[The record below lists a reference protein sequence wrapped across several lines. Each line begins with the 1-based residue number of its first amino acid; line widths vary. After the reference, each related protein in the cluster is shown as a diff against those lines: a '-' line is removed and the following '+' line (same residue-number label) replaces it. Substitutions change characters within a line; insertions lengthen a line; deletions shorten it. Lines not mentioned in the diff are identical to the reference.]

1 MKKIGLLLLVCFMAV
16 FSACDDKD
24 KEKDP
29 VPVNPVTEYKVPE
42 TGGIGRDVTVVGKG
56 FPKESKIFLKGADAA
71 LKEVTVKTVTAVD
84 LVFTV
89 PADVKAGEYTVVLK
103 IKDAEYELGKI
114 KLEPA
119 VPVTGVEVPKEAH
132 VGEVVLIGGSGFA
145 EDCKIS
151 LKPTTGSTI
160 EIPGKDIEHVEKGIR
175 FTLPE
180 LTLDASY
187 SVILIQKGEWELGI
201 FTVKGAIPRV
211 QTVHCKMGYTEG
223 GKEEVEANYTYKFTY
238 DKEGRIETYVKEDM
252 MTGGYTKC
260 VAKYKA
266 SEIEVTYQDK
276 DEKVLPN
283 RSDIYHLNEE
293 GVVTSSES
301 QTEDGTKNYTYQYN
315 TGFLTRIE
323 PKINFQYESEN
334 LKVAW
339 LDGETEESGGGY
351 FSFTYGSTKYDALN
365 LDPFAFILDDYFG
378 FSDQN
383 IRLLGIGGKKS
394 AHLPTTAYGQ
404 YSNYEMGYTFTE
416 NEPKMITFINMLDE
430 EAGSFMKFE
439 LKY

>member
-42 TGGIGRDVTVVGKG
+42 TGGIGRDVTVSGKG

-71 LKEVTVKTVTAVD
+71 LKEAAVKTVTAVD

-103 IKDAEYELGKI
+103 LKDAEYELGKI

-151 LKPTTGSTI
+151 LKPTTGSTV
-160 EIPGKDIEHVEKGIR
+160 EIPGKDIEHVENGIR

-180 LTLDASY
+180 LTLDTDY
-187 SVILIQKGEWELGI
+187 LVFLMQKGEWELGK
-201 FTVKGAIPRV
+201 FTVKGPIPRV
-211 QTVHCKMGYTEG
+211 QTITCTMGFTEE
-223 GKEEVEANYTYKFTY
+223 GKELIDLVYTYGFTY
-238 DKEGRIETYVKEDM
+238 DKEGRIATFTRTQDGVGREYV
-252 MTGGYTKC
+252 
-260 VAKYKA
+260 VKYEA
-266 SEIEVTYQDK
+266 SKIEVTCQYKEENISKTRAYVYNLDANGRVISSKITLENKEPQEYTYEYDKNGFLAKRGTDNYAYDQDGN
-276 DEKVLPN
+276 L
-283 RSDIYHLNEE
+283 
-293 GVVTSSES
+293 T
-301 QTEDGTKNYTYQYN
+301 TAWEDGVSK
-315 TGFLTRIE
+315 
-323 PKINFQYESEN
+323 
-334 LKVAW
+334 
-339 LDGETEESGGGY
+339 EESP
-351 FSFTYGSTKYDALN
+351 SFTYEKSIKYDILN
-365 LDPFAFILDDYFG
+365 LDPFAFILDDYFD
-378 FSDQN
+378 FSDLN
-383 IRLLGIGGKKS
+383 VRLLGICGKKL
-394 AHLPTTAYGQ
+394 ANLPGTAYGQ
-404 YSNYEMGYTFTE
+404 FTDYDMSYMFTE
-416 NEPKMITFINMLDE
+416 GEPKMIKYIGMLDPVDG
-430 EAGSFMKFE
+430 AFMRFE